1 MQIYKRFTVG
11 LISNASYIL
20 CMGRRVGI
28 VMKLPENF
36 VLGVLLITETRPFF
50 ICSTWFYIR
59 LVKIVYSFDF
69 NVITR
74 FIANNF
80 LSLK

>member
-28 VMKLPENF
+28 VMKLPEND
-36 VLGVLLITETRPFF
+36 VLGVGLLLITETRPFLFVIHGF
-50 ICSTWFYIR
+50 I
-59 LVKIVYSFDF
+59 
-69 NVITR
+69 
-74 FIANNF
+74 
-80 LSLK
+80 